1 MEKMVC
7 IKRLNVVGGKSSNL
21 TIGKTYT
28 VSILPSKTG
37 LVENNPRVMV
47 WKDDIN
53 SEYIYP
59 LHAFVSLEQWRELK
73 LKELGI

>member
-1 MEKMVC
+1 MVC

-37 LVENNPRVMV
+37 LVENNPKVLV

-53 SEYIYP
+53 SEYFYP
-59 LHAFVSLEQWRELK
+59 LHAFVTLERWRELK
-73 LKELGI
+73 LNELGI